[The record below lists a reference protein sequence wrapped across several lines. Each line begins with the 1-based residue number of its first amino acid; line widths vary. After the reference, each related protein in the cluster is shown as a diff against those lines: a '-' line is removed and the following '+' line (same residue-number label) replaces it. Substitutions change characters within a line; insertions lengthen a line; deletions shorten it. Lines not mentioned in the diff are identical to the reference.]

1 MASIGYEYVN
11 GSVDQVAT
19 LSVIETSYNVV
30 ANTSD
35 IRWTLDISAY
45 GGSTWVWTGIT
56 CIVNGTTVY
65 DETSA
70 DYDFDFPARPG
81 SVSGTIKNIPHDN
94 EGKKTISFSMN
105 GWFEGYGNTFSRSGS
120 LVLTNIPR
128 ASSMTFPEITAGSTG
143 TFTISRVVNTYT
155 HSIQYPV
162 GTDIATNIGTSYTWT
177 APLNLSDLFPN
188 TTAGTIKMRLITWSG
203 TTQIGYKDY
212 DVTIKVPESIVP
224 DFSFSLSEGT
234 TSGFSR
240 YVIGMSTVR
249 ASLTGIAGSHG
260 STVVAAEMVLN
271 GVSYTIGVS
280 SATAQINSN
289 VLDIYGTGITVSVK
303 ITDSRGRSKT
313 KTTTINIQDYFAP
326 KIDDID
332 IDVSGNTVVTK
343 VTGEFASV
351 DGQNNRFITI
361 TKKNTS
367 TGVTT
372 TVKARTA
379 VSALV
384 FTDTVTQTVS
394 DIDVASYE
402 YTVTLEDKK
411 NTVSET
417 KTTGIICISRY
428 AGGKGVRLFGEAYQE
443 GFMVGD
449 VDYTIT
455 DEELIT
461 FAWELASPY
470 AITTYEV
477 GIYVTYNNHLYECK
491 TAITS
496 PESWNS
502 SHWTMIA

>member
-1 MASIGYEYVN
+1 MASISYEYYS

-19 LSVIETSYNVV
+19 LTVVETSYNVV

-35 IRWTLDISAY
+35 IKWTLDISAY

-56 CIVNGTTVY
+56 CVVNGSTVY
-65 DETSA
+65 DETGTSG
-70 DYDFDFPARPG
+70 FPFPARPG

-94 EGKKTISFSMN
+94 EGKKTISFSMS
-105 GWFEGYGNTFSRSGS
+105 GWFEAYGNTFSRSGS
-120 LVLTNIPR
+120 LALTNIPR
-128 ASSMTFPEITAGSTG
+128 ASSMTFPEITAGSSG
-143 TFTISRVVNTYT
+143 TFTVSRVVNTYT
-155 HSIQYPV
+155 HSLQYPI
-162 GTDIATNIGTSYTWT
+162 GTDIATNIGTSYTWS
-177 APLNLSDLFPN
+177 APLNLADLFPN
-188 TTAGTIKMRLITWSG
+188 TTSGTIKMRLITWSG

-212 DVTIKVPESIVP
+212 DVTIKVPASIVP
-224 DFSFSLSEGT
+224 DFSFSVSEGT
-234 TSGFSR
+234 ASGFNR
-240 YVIGMSTVR
+240 YVIGLSSVR
-249 ASLTGIAGSHG
+249 ASLTSITGSHG
-260 STVVAAEMVLN
+260 STVVAAEMILN
-271 GVSYTIGVS
+271 GVSYTTGVS

-303 ITDSRGRSKT
+303 ITDSRGRTRT
-313 KTTTINIQDYFAP
+313 KTTTINIMDYSAP

-332 IDVSGNTVVTK
+332 IDVSGTTVVTK
-343 VTGEFASV
+343 VKGEFASV
-351 DGQNNRFITI
+351 DGQNNRFIKI

-428 AGGKGVRLFGEAYQE
+428 AGGRGVRLFGEAYQE
-443 GFMVGD
+443 GFMVD
-449 VDYTIT
+449 NIDMTIT
-455 DEELIT
+455 DAQASELD
-461 FAWELASPY
+461 AWIGGA
-470 AITTYEV
+470 
-477 GIYVTYNNHLYECK
+477 
-491 TAITS
+491 
-496 PESWNS
+496 
-502 SHWTMIA
+502 